1 MSTTTATTADTSPA
15 SQRLICPFV
24 ILIDTA
30 EQQPFSFTG
39 IRSDAAH
46 GNAEYEVNR
55 RSFCLGRHPHSKGDY
70 SIYGHVGR
78 VGVER
83 KSKDD
88 AYSTF
93 LGWDGHRERFEK
105 ELENLSAM
113 SAAMVVVEADFS
125 EFLKD
130 APEWG
135 VKTAAENRVI
145 LHRSIIA
152 WAQDYKVPF
161 IFAGNRR
168 TAEVTTFRFFER
180 YWRKFQ
186 QQERGSDV

>member
-1 MSTTTATTADTSPA
+1 M
-15 SQRLICPFV
+15 ICPFA

-30 EQQPFSFTG
+30 EQHPFSFTG
-39 IRSDAAH
+39 IRSDADH
-46 GNAEYEVNR
+46 DYEEYEVGT
-55 RSFCLGRHPHSKGDY
+55 RSFCLGRHPNSKGDY

-78 VGVER
+78 VAVER
-83 KSKDD
+83 KSKAD
-88 AYSTF
+88 AYGTF
-93 LGWDGHRERFEK
+93 LGWDGHRERFER

-113 SAAMVVVEADFS
+113 DAAMVVIEADFS

-130 APEWG
+130 APERG
-135 VKTAAENRVI
+135 IKTAHENRVT

-161 IFAGNRR
+161 FFAGSRR

-180 YWRKFQ
+180 YWRKVQ
-186 QQERGSDV
+186 QKERDG

>member
-1 MSTTTATTADTSPA
+1 M
-15 SQRLICPFV
+15 ICPFV

-30 EQQPFSFTG
+30 EQHPFSFTG

-46 GNAEYEVNR
+46 SHEEYEVNC
-55 RSFCLGRHPHSKGDY
+55 RSFCLGRHPNSRGDY

-78 VGVER
+78 VAVER
-83 KSKDD
+83 KSKAD
-88 AYSTF
+88 AYGTF

-113 SAAMVVVEADFS
+113 SAAMVVIEADFS

-135 VKTAAENRVI
+135 IKTAAENRVI

-152 WAQDYKVPF
+152 WAQDYRVPF
-161 IFAGNRR
+161 FFAGSRR

-180 YWRKFQ
+180 YWRK
-186 QQERGSDV
+186 QQEQEREATKAAMEVARRA